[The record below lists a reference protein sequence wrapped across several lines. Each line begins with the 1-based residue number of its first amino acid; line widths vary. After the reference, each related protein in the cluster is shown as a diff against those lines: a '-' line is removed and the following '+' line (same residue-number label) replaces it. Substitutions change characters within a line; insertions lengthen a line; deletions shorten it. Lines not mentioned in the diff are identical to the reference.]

1 MDELLMERYALAKER
16 VSEIKEEKAVPE
28 PYLDFFQ
35 KTAAFLTKN
44 VEVMDGVVLTGAKEK
59 PRKLTGAADLSMDEW
74 KKLNQDLYEDILPE
88 NYGTSYGNPVYAC
101 EKLGEYGKEFSFLY
115 AELRGAVT
123 YAYEKRLWDMTVLLE
138 LFLEVY
144 VAFAQEEL
152 PAEEEFRGILNS
164 YANDYCQDMVE
175 YRTRECV
182 DPELD
187 FAARIIM
194 ESDLTDLRYLYLF
207 GEYITENELGTAA
220 FLNGLSQEEIDSC
233 ARTYTEGYR
242 MGFVNGRKDLSK
254 KKTVNIR
261 YNLGFERMVKAAI
274 LQFEEMGLKP
284 VIYRYPTHV
293 VSKRGAYR
301 IGYTGAVANPQ
312 FDYDHRQDAALY
324 LDQDFVKKRL
334 RALQTS
340 YEKYKELAYVHA
352 GPACIEVFGET
363 PFSPVSVKEAWQFS
377 EVQQNLEIEMQNEA
391 GQITNRYIKGDERS
405 FTIIAYPVPEIGGD
419 YEDIFRQ
426 IVKINT
432 LDYQLYQKIQQTLID
447 TLDTTEW
454 VSVKGKGKNETDL
467 KIHLHTLTD
476 PAKQSNFENC
486 VADVNIPVGEVFTSP
501 VLSGTNGLL
510 HVSKVYLEG
519 LQFLDLKIWFKDGRI
534 ASYSCRNF
542 ETEEENKKYIEDNI
556 LFHHPTLPM
565 GEFAIGTNTTAYVA
579 AGKYHIADK
588 LPILIAEKMGPHFAV
603 GDTCYSWSED
613 TAVYNPDGKELI
625 ARDNEISILR
635 KKDIS
640 KAYFGCHTDITIP
653 YDELG
658 SIRIIGKNGEETSI
672 IENGRFV
679 LAGTEELN
687 KPFDS
692 KIN

>member
-16 VSEIKEEKAVPE
+16 VSEIKEEKAVSE

-44 VEVMDGVVLTGAKEK
+44 VEVMDGVVLPGAKEK

-324 LDQDFVKKRL
+324 LDQDFVQKRL

-405 FTIIAYPVPEIGGD
+405 FTIIAYPVPEIGSD

-542 ETEEENKKYIEDNI
+542 ETEEENQKYIEDNI

-635 KKDIS
+635 KTDIS

-658 SIRIIGKNGEETSI
+658 SIRVVGKNGEETSI

>member
-44 VEVMDGVVLTGAKEK
+44 VEVMDGVVLPGAKEK

-261 YNLGFERMVKAAI
+261 YNLGFERIVKAAI

-324 LDQDFVKKRL
+324 LDQDFVQKRL

-635 KKDIS
+635 KTDIS

-658 SIRIIGKNGEETSI
+658 SIRVVGKNGEETSI

>member
-44 VEVMDGVVLTGAKEK
+44 VEVMDGVVLPGAKEK

-284 VIYRYPTHV
+284 VIYRYPTHA

-324 LDQDFVKKRL
+324 LDQDFVQKRL

-542 ETEEENKKYIEDNI
+542 ETEEENQKYIEDNI

-635 KKDIS
+635 KTDIS

-658 SIRIIGKNGEETSI
+658 SIRVVGKNGEETSI

>member
-16 VSEIKEEKAVPE
+16 VSEIKEEKAVSE

-44 VEVMDGVVLTGAKEK
+44 VEVMDGVVLLGEKEE

-115 AELRGAVT
+115 AELRGAVI
-123 YAYEKRLWDMTVLLE
+123 YAYERRLWDMTVLLE

-144 VAFAQEEL
+144 VAFAQEEP

-220 FLNGLSQEEIDSC
+220 FLNGLSQGEIDSC

-274 LQFEEMGLKP
+274 LQFGEMGLKP
-284 VIYRYPTHV
+284 VIYRYPAHV

-324 LDQDFVKKRL
+324 LNQDFVQKRL

-363 PFSPVSVKEAWQFS
+363 PFSPVSVKEVWQFS
-377 EVQQNLEIEMQNEA
+377 EAQQNLEIEMQNEA

-467 KIHLHTLTD
+467 KIHLHMLTD

-542 ETEEENKKYIEDNI
+542 ETEEENQKYIEDNI

-579 AGKYHIADK
+579 AGKYRIADK

-658 SIRIIGKNGEETSI
+658 SIRIVGKNGEETSI

-687 KPFDS
+687 KPFED
-692 KIN
+692 

>member
-1 MDELLMERYALAKER
+1 MERYALAKER

-44 VEVMDGVVLTGAKEK
+44 IEVMDGVVLPGAKEK

-194 ESDLTDLRYLYLF
+194 GSDLTDLRYLYLF

-324 LDQDFVKKRL
+324 LDQDFVQKRL

-635 KKDIS
+635 KTDIS

-658 SIRIIGKNGEETSI
+658 SIRVVGKNGEETSI

>member
-1 MDELLMERYALAKER
+1 MERYALAKER
-16 VSEIKEEKAVPE
+16 VSEIKEEKAVSE

-44 VEVMDGVVLTGAKEK
+44 VEVMDGVVLLGEKEE

-115 AELRGAVT
+115 AELRGAVI
-123 YAYEKRLWDMTVLLE
+123 YAYERRLWDMTVLLE

-144 VAFAQEEL
+144 VAFAQEEP

-274 LQFEEMGLKP
+274 LQFGEMGLKP
-284 VIYRYPTHV
+284 VIYRYPAHV

-324 LDQDFVKKRL
+324 LNQDFVQKRL

-363 PFSPVSVKEAWQFS
+363 PFSPVSVKEVWQFS
-377 EVQQNLEIEMQNEA
+377 EAQQNLEIEMQNEA

-467 KIHLHTLTD
+467 KIHLHMLTD

-542 ETEEENKKYIEDNI
+542 ETEEENQKYIEDNI

-579 AGKYHIADK
+579 AGKYRIADK

-658 SIRIIGKNGEETSI
+658 SIRIVGKNGEETSI

-687 KPFDS
+687 KPFED
-692 KIN
+692 